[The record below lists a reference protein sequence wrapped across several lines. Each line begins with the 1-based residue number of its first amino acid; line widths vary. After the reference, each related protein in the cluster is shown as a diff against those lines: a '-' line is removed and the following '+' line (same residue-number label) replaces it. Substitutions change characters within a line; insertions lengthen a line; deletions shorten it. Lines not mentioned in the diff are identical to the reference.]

1 MLPLACMQYPLES
14 DYTDYLTQNS
24 GSSNAFTGMDQ
35 TNYQYVR
42 SLPTPCS
49 SRSSADRCATPTP
62 PALSFDVHPS
72 GLDGALD
79 RFSQFF
85 IAPVFDP
92 SCTEREANAVDSENS
107 KNLQVDMWRMYQLDK
122 TLSSREHSYWRFGT
136 GNKKTLWDEP
146 RAKGVD
152 VRARLIE
159 WQAQNYSANL
169 MKLCVLSNGKS
180 GRRRPCCWINTPG

>member
-1 MLPLACMQYPLES
+1 MTQYPLES

-35 TNYQYVR
+35 TNYQSVP
-42 SLPTPCS
+42 SSHLGTHGPPLTPLPSP
-49 SRSSADRCATPTP
+49 AP
-62 PALSFDVHPS
+62 PRSFDVHPS

-107 KNLQVDMWRMYQLDK
+107 KNLQNDMWRMYQLDK
-122 TLSSREHSYWRFGT
+122 TTSSREHVYWRFGT

-146 RAKGVD
+146 NAKGVD
-152 VRARLIE
+152 VRAKLIE
-159 WQAQNYSANL
+159 WQKGNYSANL
-169 MKLCVLSNGKS
+169 MKLCVLSNGERLLVGLPPLGLKQ
-180 GRRRPCCWINTPG
+180 G